1 MVRPPPRRRVASP
14 AHARAH
20 AARRARRCPPIAAA
34 AVRRP
39 FSIRDRVGATEARV
53 GAHRRAIEARNAIGG
68 RHVSRLEY
76 SRVRPPSTDARSRAR
91 ANTRS
96 PLARF
101 RFRSRSP
108 PSQTRSRRQPTV
120 NLNRD
125 RLFAALGKTY
135 TEEEFDE
142 LCFEFGIELDE
153 VTSEK
158 EMNSKFLGDKAATA
172 AGGDASDE
180 VIYKIDIPANRYD
193 LLCHEGISKALNV
206 FMGRCPSP
214 TFRLIEPAN
223 GAPRQKM
230 VVKPETL
237 LVRPFVVCAVLRGV
251 RFDQARYDS
260 FIDLQDKLH
269 QNICRKRTL
278 VAIGTHDL
286 STIQGPFTYEAHP
299 PEDISFTP
307 LKQTRSFT
315 AAELMEHYK
324 SDQKLKH
331 FLHILEGSAVF
342 PVLYDANRTVL
353 SLPPLINGGND
364 KTVRFAS
371 YSTGNTALP
380 SRMCRKCFSF
390 WSLL

>member
-1 MVRPPPRRRVASP
+1 M
-14 AHARAH
+14 
-20 AARRARRCPPIAAA
+20 
-34 AVRRP
+34 
-39 FSIRDRVGATEARV
+39 
-53 GAHRRAIEARNAIGG
+53 N
-68 RHVSRLEY
+68 RLAY
-76 SRVRPPSTDARSRAR
+76 SRVRPPSTHARFRAR

-153 VTSEK
+153 VTSER
-158 EMNSKFLGDKAATA
+158 EMNSKFLGDKAAA

-223 GAPRQKM
+223 GAPRQTSPAT
-230 VVKPETL
+230 VA
-237 LVRPFVVCAVLRGV
+237 RPFWRPDFSPPASRAAANAWTSTPRATGPRRSRRG
-251 RFDQARYDS
+251 
-260 FIDLQDKLH
+260 
-269 QNICRKRTL
+269 
-278 VAIGTHDL
+278 
-286 STIQGPFTYEAHP
+286 GP
-299 PEDISFTP
+299 
-307 LKQTRSFT
+307 
-315 AAELMEHYK
+315 
-324 SDQKLKH
+324 
-331 FLHILEGSAVF
+331 
-342 PVLYDANRTVL
+342 
-353 SLPPLINGGND
+353 
-364 KTVRFAS
+364 
-371 YSTGNTALP
+371 
-380 SRMCRKCFSF
+380 
-390 WSLL
+390 

>member
-1 MVRPPPRRRVASP
+1 MASRVFRNNLEEFDTQFLSAISESFKWYQLVSAPTLLESRVVCRAGAHVSRARDARRPSRSRHSRRAFVMVRPPPRRRVASP
-14 AHARAH
+14 APCAH

-53 GAHRRAIEARNAIGG
+53 GADRRAIEARNAIGG
-68 RHVSRLEY
+68 RHVNRLAY
-76 SRVRPPSTDARSRAR
+76 SRVRPPSTHARFRAR

-108 PSQTRSRRQPTV
+108 PSQTLSRRQPTV

-135 TEEEFDE
+135 TEEAFDE

-158 EMNSKFLGDKAATA
+158 EMNSKFLGDASAGAADA
-172 AGGDASDE
+172 DASDE

-237 LVRPFVVCAVLRGV
+237 LVRPFVVCAVLR
-251 RFDQARYDS
+251 
-260 FIDLQDKLH
+260 
-269 QNICRKRTL
+269 
-278 VAIGTHDL
+278 
-286 STIQGPFTYEAHP
+286 
-299 PEDISFTP
+299 
-307 LKQTRSFT
+307 
-315 AAELMEHYK
+315 
-324 SDQKLKH
+324 
-331 FLHILEGSAVF
+331 
-342 PVLYDANRTVL
+342 
-353 SLPPLINGGND
+353 
-364 KTVRFAS
+364 
-371 YSTGNTALP
+371 
-380 SRMCRKCFSF
+380 
-390 WSLL
+390 